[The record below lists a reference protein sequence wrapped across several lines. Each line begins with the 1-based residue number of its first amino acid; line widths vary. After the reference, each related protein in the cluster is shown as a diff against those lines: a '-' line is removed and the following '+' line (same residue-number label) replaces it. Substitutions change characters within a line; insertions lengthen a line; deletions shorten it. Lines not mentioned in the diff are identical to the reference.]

1 MKKLIRVAAVSM
13 AIACCSCA
21 AAISVGAASTPENAK
36 VSTAENANAHSD
48 IGEAIKKGTWGKPS
62 VVANTSGSYH
72 APTKAAAAEKLNS
85 VSAFTAPTVYVD
97 PVTHA
102 ISNVYDADGNLIPAT
117 LSSDGH
123 WYIVPTNEG
132 YLFLPTGR

>member
-48 IGEAIKKGTWGKPS
+48 IGEAIKNGTWGKPS

-72 APTKAAAAEKLNS
+72 APTKAAAAEKLTTKS
-85 VSAFTAPTVYVD
+85 FTASNVYVD

-102 ISNVYDADGNLIPAT
+102 ISNVFDADGNLIPAT

-132 YLFLPTGR
+132 YLFLATGR

>member
-21 AAISVGAASTPENAK
+21 AAISVGAASTPENA
-36 VSTAENANAHSD
+36 
-48 IGEAIKKGTWGKPS
+48 

-72 APTKAAAAEKLNS
+72 APSKAKAAEKLTTKS
-85 VSAFTAPTVYVD
+85 FTASTVYVD

-102 ISNVYDADGNLIPAT
+102 ISNVFDADGNLIPAT
-117 LSSDGH
+117 LRSDGH

-132 YLFLPTGR
+132 YLFLATGR